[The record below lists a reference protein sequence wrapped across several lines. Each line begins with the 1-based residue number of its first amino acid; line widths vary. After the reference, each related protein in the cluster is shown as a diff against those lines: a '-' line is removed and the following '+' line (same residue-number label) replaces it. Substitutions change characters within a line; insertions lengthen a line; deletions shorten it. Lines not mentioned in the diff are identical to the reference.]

1 MHTNNILMKVRGNM
15 YKTTKGLV
23 GSHGPAWQ
31 EVRSF
36 VQVDMMRPRS
46 AMFYIDTVDASSLQL
61 CHLLQQ
67 KRWDRYNILAFYGC
81 KILNPGGEKILSS
94 RTFCLTS
101 TGEIMEDGRKV

>member
-1 MHTNNILMKVRGNM
+1 MHTKNILTKVRGDM

-61 CHLLQQ
+61 CDLLQQ
-67 KRWDRYNILAFYGC
+67 KRSVFD
-81 KILNPGGEKILSS
+81 KILWWI
-94 RTFCLTS
+94 
-101 TGEIMEDGRKV
+101 

>member
-1 MHTNNILMKVRGNM
+1 M

-46 AMFYIDTVDASSLQL
+46 AMFYIDTVDTSSLQL
-61 CHLLQQ
+61 CDLLQQ
-67 KRWDRYNILAFYGC
+67 NR
-81 KILNPGGEKILSS
+81 
-94 RTFCLTS
+94 
-101 TGEIMEDGRKV
+101 

>member
-1 MHTNNILMKVRGNM
+1 MLSSDPGLLIIITKVRGDM

-46 AMFYIDTVDASSLQL
+46 AVFYIDTVDTSSLQL
-61 CHLLQQ
+61 CDLLQQ
-67 KRWDRYNILAFYGC
+67 KRSPAFI
-81 KILNPGGEKILSS
+81 KSS
-94 RTFCLTS
+94 
-101 TGEIMEDGRKV
+101 